1 MSSTQ
6 SQGQLVAPGGFVPGP
21 GAALATVAP
30 FPTVAALPMR
40 PAAPTANLL
49 TPHLPTSGI
58 RANNI
63 PTATIPTVVGPA
75 RVVPV
80 HHSTE
85 MAIDE
90 GMYPRTG
97 AAAMCPDS
105 RDPIYRDP
113 CRGMQSGNCARMPP
127 GNCCGLQRGNC
138 AAMHPDN
145 CVGMQPG
152 SNPSMYPGNGAGT
165 YPPYE
170 AGAYPGNNFD
180 FQQSMHSRGSFGT
193 GDNASSCAVS
203 CGPGSVWN
211 AAVAASACG
220 CLWDECYD
228 GWSVVGRW
236 LVLADFLMLK
246 RNQSHSVPFATLNNN
261 ERVVL
266 ATRVQDFPF
275 RPAMRL
281 GVGVP
286 LSPKLRV
293 EGLYFG
299 MANWTETA
307 AVRDAT
313 PNALGGTGNLFSR
326 LSDFGIP
333 ASTALDYN
341 SLASFAY
348 YSALD
353 NAELNLRHRLPTPPY
368 VEASLLFGGRY
379 ISVRERLS
387 FGTQSSVPTSNLV
400 ETRAQ
405 NDMVGLQI
413 GAALNAPV
421 HFGWWFQGE
430 IKGVLMQ
437 NSAAQQTQYTHT
449 DSVSTTTFLGNKSSK
464 VATYA
469 GDLSLWLSYQC
480 SQRFV
485 VRFGYQAFWFDGLA
499 LASQNVERNINLL
512 TLGPAQLLHG
522 GRVVYHGPSAGV
534 TFSW

>member
-1 MSSTQ
+1 
-6 SQGQLVAPGGFVPGP
+6 
-21 GAALATVAP
+21 
-30 FPTVAALPMR
+30 
-40 PAAPTANLL
+40 
-49 TPHLPTSGI
+49 
-58 RANNI
+58 
-63 PTATIPTVVGPA
+63 
-75 RVVPV
+75 
-80 HHSTE
+80 

-105 RDPIYRDP
+105 RDPAFHAPGGGMSTSSRP
-113 CRGMQSGNCARMPP
+113 GMQSCNYCGTRHGGCCSGNCGA
-127 GNCCGLQRGNC
+127 GNC
-138 AAMHPDN
+138 AARNGAAGSCGAMQLDPCGGRYYANRAMGNCAPGDCVTGN
-145 CVGMQPG
+145 CVPG
-152 SNPSMYPGNGAGT
+152 GCVAGEIVDMPPGGNPSMYAGNGAGT

-180 FQQSMHSRGSFGT
+180 FEQAMHSRGSFGT
-193 GDNASSCAVS
+193 GLNASSCAAG

-236 LVLADFLMLK
+236 LVLADFMMLK
-246 RNQSHSVPFATLNNN
+246 RNQSHSVPFATLNNH

-281 GVGVP
+281 GVGLP

-299 MANWTETA
+299 MANWTETT

-368 VEASLLFGGRY
+368 VEASLLVGARY

-400 ETRAQ
+400 ETRTQ
-405 NDMVGLQI
+405 NDMVGMQI

-421 HFGWWFQGE
+421 HWGWWFQGE

-437 NSAAQQTQYTHT
+437 NSAAQQTEYTHT
-449 DSVSTTTFLGNKSSK
+449 DTVGSTTYLGNKSNK
-464 VATYA
+464 VASYA
-469 GDLSLWLSYQC
+469 GDLALWMSYQC

-485 VRFGYQAFWFDGLA
+485 VRFGYQAYWFDGLA

-512 TLGPAQLLHG
+512 TLGPAQLQHG
-522 GRVVYHGPSAGV
+522 GRVVYHGPNIGA

>member
-1 MSSTQ
+1 
-6 SQGQLVAPGGFVPGP
+6 
-21 GAALATVAP
+21 
-30 FPTVAALPMR
+30 
-40 PAAPTANLL
+40 
-49 TPHLPTSGI
+49 
-58 RANNI
+58 
-63 PTATIPTVVGPA
+63 
-75 RVVPV
+75 
-80 HHSTE
+80 
-85 MAIDE
+85 MAIDA
-90 GMYPRTG
+90 GM
-97 AAAMCPDS
+97 
-105 RDPIYRDP
+105 
-113 CRGMQSGNCARMPP
+113 
-127 GNCCGLQRGNC
+127 
-138 AAMHPDN
+138 
-145 CVGMQPG
+145 
-152 SNPSMYPGNGAGT
+152 
-165 YPPYE
+165 
-170 AGAYPGNNFD
+170 YPGNNFD
-180 FQQSMHSRGSFGT
+180 FEQSMHSKGSFGY
-193 GDNASSCAVS
+193 GPAASSCAS
-203 CGPGSVWN
+203 GCGPGSVWN

-236 LVLADFLMLK
+236 NVLADSLMLK
-246 RNQSHSVPFATLNNN
+246 RNQSHSVPFATLDNS

-286 LSPKLRV
+286 LSPRLRI

-299 MANWTETA
+299 LANWTETA

-313 PNALGGTGNLFSR
+313 TNSLGGTGNLFSR
-326 LSDFGIP
+326 LSNFGNP

-353 NAELNLRHRLPTPPY
+353 NAEFNLRHRLPTPPY

-387 FGTQSSVPTSNLV
+387 FGTHSNVPTSNLV
-400 ETRAQ
+400 ETRTQ

-413 GAALNAPV
+413 GGALNVPV
-421 HFGWWFQGE
+421 HWGWWFQGE

-437 NSAAQQTQYTHT
+437 NSASQATAYTHT
-449 DSVSTTTFLGNKSSK
+449 DTSGETTYLGNKSSK

-469 GDLSLWLSYQC
+469 GDLALWLSYQC
-480 SQRFV
+480 TPRFV

-499 LASQNVERNINLL
+499 LASQNVERNINIL